1 MMVKKKTWGEIM
13 DKTEKAIEDA
23 YDVREYFRD
32 LAVNFAEPRA
42 IELLEKMDN
51 IIDELEIYVR

>member
-1 MMVKKKTWGEIM
+1 M
-13 DKTEKAIEDA
+13 DKTERAIEDA